1 MVFEVVDERLVSGE
15 NAVVIDI
22 VPITVWILKGI
33 GAVERVDTEA
43 GRIPGAQALGLP
55 AVGEGIAV
63 GIDEV
68 RVCDGPRFDRLRGF
82 AVIFEQI
89 PVQPHHANNRPLV
102 FAQVW
107 QTVAVGIPIGIVGSQ
122 RVKAPIVST
131 GEGIANPSAMLNFP
145 AIGHAVAIRVRV
157 GRVGRCVDVGQ
168 REVRGVGSLAF
179 VAVAD
184 VLHLYRVIA
193 PKRALFVEE
202 AVVFGTV
209 AHAVAV
215 GVADARIGGV
225 VPFRREFD
233 VTIFVKVGPQP
244 LEVHVAG
251 LVQIKAVGIV
261 VKERIPRVGR
271 VQTVDDFPPVGHA
284 VGVRIVGPGVH
295 QLQVGIAAG
304 RGRTVHRSVPITG

>member
-22 VPITVWILKGI
+22 VAITVWILKGI

-43 GRIPGAQALGLP
+43 GRVPGAQALGFP
-55 AVGEGIAV
+55 AVGQGITVGVDEV
-63 GIDEV
+63 GI
-68 RVCDGPRFDRLRGF
+68 CDGPRFNRLRGL

-107 QTVAVGIPIGIVGSQ
+107 QTVAVGIPVGIVGSQ
-122 RVKAPIVST
+122 RVKAPVVPT
-131 GEGIANPSAMLNFP
+131 GEGIANPSTMLNFP
-145 AIGHAVAIRVRV
+145 AVGHAVAVRV
-157 GRVGRCVDVGQ
+157 GVGRVRRRVDVGQ
-168 REVRGVGSLAF
+168 REVRGIGCLAF

-202 AVVFGTV
+202 TVVFRTV

-215 GVADARIGGV
+215 GIADARIGGV

-244 LEVHVAG
+244 LKVHVAG
-251 LVQIKAVGIV
+251 LVQIKAVGVV
-261 VKERIPRVGR
+261 VKQRIPGVGR
-271 VQTVDDFPPVGHA
+271 VQAVDDFPTVGHA
-284 VGVRIVGPGVH
+284 VSVRIVGPWVH

-304 RGRTVHRSVPITG
+304 RSRTVHRSVPVTG